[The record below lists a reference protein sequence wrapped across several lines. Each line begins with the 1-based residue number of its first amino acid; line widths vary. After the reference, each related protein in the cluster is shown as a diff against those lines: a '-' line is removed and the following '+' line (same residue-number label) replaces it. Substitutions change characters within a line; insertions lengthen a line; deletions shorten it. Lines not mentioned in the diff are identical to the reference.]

1 MGIQRC
7 DDWLV
12 TDMTVSERPLP
23 IPRLLHEPGTTVAV
37 VGATDDLT
45 KYGGRIY
52 RDLKY
57 KGFTVFAVNPG
68 RTSVDGD
75 PCWPSLAELPEAPT
89 IIDFVVPPAV
99 TLQVLQEA
107 ESLGYTNVWI
117 QPGAEDEAVLDYLD
131 THAFNSLTDACI
143 MIEAR
148 PAGRKSR

>member
-75 PCWPSLAELPEAPT
+75 PCWPSLAELP
-89 IIDFVVPPAV
+89 D
-99 TLQVLQEA
+99 
-107 ESLGYTNVWI
+107 NVWI